1 MTPHR
6 LRFVLITSH
15 NMQAIEQKLYPIDDA
30 KYGCYMDTQRRV
42 ARWVEQ
48 TNHSQSQNAVEGK
61 GSKSRR
67 SSTSRSRSHKRSRH
81 HEIVGFAPPVPKLP
95 FSSGSSVP
103 FPGDIGVSPAIAL
116 LSSSLLVFAILP
128 SLIAI
133 SVFAAALTY
142 ASVESERPVSR
153 ISFYRFCQLIYLG
166 GRIKL
171 KMRNREVDRV

>member
-1 MTPHR
+1 MTPHC

-15 NMQAIEQKLYPIDDA
+15 NMQAIEQKFYPIDDA

-42 ARWVEQ
+42 AHWVEQ
-48 TNHSQSQNAVEGK
+48 TNHSQSQNPVEGK

-67 SSTSRSRSHKRSRH
+67 SSSSRSRSHKRSRH
-81 HEIVGFAPPVPKLP
+81 HESVDFAPPVPKLP
-95 FSSGSSVP
+95 FSLVP
-103 FPGDIGVSPAIAL
+103 FPSDIGVSPAIAL

-142 ASVESERPVSR
+142 ASVDSERPNKIKTEES
-153 ISFYRFCQLIYLG
+153 G
-166 GRIKL
+166 G
-171 KMRNREVDRV
+171 

>member
-6 LRFVLITSH
+6 LRFVLIISH
-15 NMQAIEQKLYPIDDA
+15 IMQAIEQKFYPIDEA

-48 TNHSQSQNAVEGK
+48 THHTHSSNVAVEGK

-81 HEIVGFAPPVPKLP
+81 REIVGFAPPVPKLP
-95 FSSGSSVP
+95 FSAGSSVP
-103 FPGDIGVSPAIAL
+103 FPSDIGVSPAIAL

-142 ASVESERPVSR
+142 ASLESERPNNIKTEES
-153 ISFYRFCQLIYLG
+153 G
-166 GRIKL
+166 G
-171 KMRNREVDRV
+171 

>member
-15 NMQAIEQKLYPIDDA
+15 NMQAIEQKFYPIDDA

-42 ARWVEQ
+42 ARWVQQ
-48 TNHSQSQNAVEGK
+48 TNHSQSPNVAVEGE

-81 HEIVGFAPPVPKLP
+81 HESVGFAPPVPQLP
-95 FSSGSSVP
+95 LSPGSSVL
-103 FPGDIGVSPAIAL
+103 FPNDIGVSPAIAL

-128 SLIAI
+128 SLVAI

-142 ASVESERPVSR
+142 ASLESERPVSR
-153 ISFYRFCQLIYLG
+153 ISFYRFRQLIYF
-166 GRIKL
+166 
-171 KMRNREVDRV
+171 EVE